1 MSKFNLVNRNWKAM
15 LIAMTLLAIGLAL
28 FSHFGY
34 FTTAEAI
41 NIFLVGALVLVTA
54 VYARETVNMSRSSE
68 KSSIAMEQQA
78 KATLEQAEASKEMV
92 TEMRQQRKRDF
103 AFALNRAFYQ
113 NREFSEVRAAINKQ
127 GSLLEE
133 EGGSF
138 KREDIDDY
146 LNFFEELGEH
156 ETKGDMDIEWVE
168 ENFGYYLLKAY
179 QNAYVRKYV
188 KRVQEEEQNEEYF
201 AGFLDLARKVK
212 EIRTQ
217 ERELPI
223 E

>member
-1 MSKFNLVNRNWKAM
+1 MA
-15 LIAMTLLAIGLAL
+15 LLAIGLAL
-28 FSHFGY
+28 FSHLGC

-54 VYARETVNMSRSSE
+54 VYARETVNMSKSSE
-68 KSSIAMEQQA
+68 RSSIAMQQQA
-78 KATLEQAEASKEMV
+78 KATLEQAEASKEML
-92 TEMRQQRKRDF
+92 TEVRQQRKRDF

-113 NREFSEVRAAINKQ
+113 NREFSKMRAAINKR

-156 ETKGDMDIEWVE
+156 ETKGDIEVEWVK

-179 QNAYVRKYV
+179 QNLHVRKYI
-188 KRVQEEEQNEEYF
+188 KRVQKEEQNEEYF
-201 AGFLDLARKVK
+201 TGFLDLARKIK
-212 EIRTQ
+212 EIQ
-217 ERELPI
+217 I
-223 E
+223 Q